1 MKIREFL
8 LAIIISTLSLG
19 KAMAISPQEEISKT
33 IEKAGGN
40 YYAYPK
46 PRGKMTSAPH
56 GYKAFYI
63 SHYGRHGSRYMVGER
78 DAATACT
85 TLKKAN
91 EQGILT
97 DLGKEVIVKLEQVL
111 QAMHGRDG
119 DLTKLGLQQHSEIA
133 TRLYKNF
140 PSVLKGNK
148 KIDAKSTYVSRSI
161 LSMGSFCQTLKGLN
175 NQLDITTSASNHD
188 TYFLCHDRVKSSE
201 RPKDEG
207 EWYQKIV
214 NFGKNKRDSERL
226 MSVLFTDSKFLE
238 EDEERTLCEQLF
250 NVACSIQ
257 NTPEVKCELLSLFS
271 KDELWNFWQANNSFW
286 YYFCGGYN
294 KGERAREMSIDLLN
308 DIIDQADSAIANKNI
323 SAHFRFGH
331 DTGLFPLVVLMK
343 INSSYDEVTNFDN
356 LHYTWVDFRTV
367 PTSANIQF
375 IFYKSKK
382 NKNILV
388 KILLNEEE
396 AKLPIKA
403 LDGPYYKWEDLRKY
417 CKSL

>member
-1 MKIREFL
+1 M
-8 LAIIISTLSLG
+8 SVVQT
-19 KAMAISPQEEISKT
+19 MANSPQEEITNT

-46 PRGKMTSAPH
+46 PSGKMTPAPD

-63 SHYGRHGSRYMVGER
+63 SHYGRHGSRYMVDEK
-78 DAATACT
+78 DAVNAYTI
-85 TLKKAN
+85 LKKAN

-111 QAMHGRDG
+111 QAMQGRGG
-119 DLTKLGLQQHSEIA
+119 DLTKLGLQQHTEIA
-133 TRLYKNF
+133 ARLYKNF

-148 KIDAKSTYVSRSI
+148 KIDAKSTCVPRSI

-175 NQLDITTSASNHD
+175 NQLDINTSASNHD
-188 TYFLCHDRVKSSE
+188 TYFLCHDRVKSNE

-207 EWYQKIV
+207 EWYQKFV
-214 NFGKNKRDSERL
+214 NFGKQKRETERL
-226 MSVLFTDSKFLE
+226 MSVLFTDSKFLNK
-238 EDEERTLCEQLF
+238 DEERTLCEQLF

-257 NTPEVKCELLSLFS
+257 NTPEVECELLSLFS
-271 KDELWNFWQANNSFW
+271 KDELWNFWQAQNAFW

-308 DIIDQADSAIANKNI
+308 DIVDQADSAIANNNI

-343 INSSYDEVTNFDN
+343 INSSYEEVSSFDN

-375 IFYKSKK
+375 VFYKSKK
-382 NKNILV
+382 SKDIIV

-403 LDGPYYKWEDLRKY
+403 FDGPYYKWEDLRKY